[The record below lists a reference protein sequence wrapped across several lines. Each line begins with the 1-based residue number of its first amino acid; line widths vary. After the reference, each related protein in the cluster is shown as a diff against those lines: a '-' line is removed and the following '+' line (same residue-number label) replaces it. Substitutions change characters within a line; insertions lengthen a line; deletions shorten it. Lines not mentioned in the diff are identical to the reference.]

1 MYLLTYSR
9 ADLEKVPTR
18 DVFAEM
24 VSLACIEM
32 AGVKVIQWVVARE
45 LHADAGASESHSH
58 YHMALKLEK
67 RARWLKVRKFLD
79 DSYGIKVNFS
89 SNHNTYYSTYKY
101 TTKEDRDCVHSE
113 GYPDLENTPQ
123 QRTENAISGNKRK
136 AARSARVSKKRKC
149 GMSMYEVAQFIQAKN
164 VKSRLQLMSIAASQN
179 RESKTDLAQFICNR
193 GGKAVDECL
202 AVAHELATAE
212 AKFAR
217 SKKTRIELLHDNYT
231 GECVAECNGEWM
243 GAAVHLLTR
252 NEISV
257 SVFAQAVFTLLDK
270 RDIEL
275 SKDTPIVATSDAP
288 IVFIKGG
295 SVCHANTEMM
305 NVRWRFFHFWRQI
318 PPSEQLQLTPCGH
331 CFSKLILDN
340 INGDTSST

>member
-1 MYLLTYSR
+1 MRVKCFAQEHNTMSPARPRTRTTRSR
-9 ADLEKVPTR
+9 VARTNHEATAPPT
-18 DVFAEM
+18 
-24 VSLACIEM
+24 
-32 AGVKVIQWVVARE
+32 QWVVAHE

-67 RARWLKVRKFLD
+67 RAHWLKVRKFLD
-79 DSYGIKVNFS
+79 DGYGIKVNFS
-89 SNHNTYYSTYKY
+89 SNHNRYYSAYKY
-101 TTKEDRDCVHSE
+101 TTKEDRDCVHS
-113 GYPDLENTPQ
+113 GGHPDLENTPPP
-123 QRTENAISGNKRK
+123 RTENAISGNKRK
-136 AARSARVSKKRKC
+136 AARSARVSKKRKR

-179 RESKTDLAQFICNR
+179 REGKTDLAQFICNR

-202 AVAHELATAE
+202 AVAHELPTAE

-257 SVFAQAVFTLLDK
+257 SVFAQAVFTLLEKGRGKYRNIFIHGVANCGKSFMLSPLKAIYGTFCNLTTGTFAWVGRK
-270 RDIEL
+270 RL
-275 SKDTPIVATSDAP
+275 
-288 IVFIKGG
+288 
-295 SVCHANTEMM
+295 
-305 NVRWRFFHFWRQI
+305 R
-318 PPSEQLQLTPCGH
+318 
-331 CFSKLILDN
+331 
-340 INGDTSST
+340 